1 MEQNRKVIDCGA
13 VPSESG
19 CTLKISG
26 TEAEVLRAARD
37 HAVASHGHHDGPE
50 LESLLRSAMRDE
62 AHATA

>member
-13 VPSESG
+13 VPNEVG

-26 TEAEVLRAARD
+26 TETEVLQAARD
-37 HAVASHGHHDGPE
+37 HAIASHGHHDGPE

-62 AHATA
+62 APAPA